1 MNSKTD
7 NYIKYQSKTT
17 YILIAGLL
25 WLALGLF
32 GLIFDP
38 TKNVIIITQMVLGLI
53 ILIYYFWLKL
63 K

>member
-1 MNSKTD
+1 MKN
-7 NYIKYQSKTT
+7 QSQKV
-17 YILIAGLL
+17 YLIFGAV

-32 GLIFDP
+32 GLVFDP
-38 TKNVIIITQMVLGLI
+38 TKKIIIISQLVSGSV